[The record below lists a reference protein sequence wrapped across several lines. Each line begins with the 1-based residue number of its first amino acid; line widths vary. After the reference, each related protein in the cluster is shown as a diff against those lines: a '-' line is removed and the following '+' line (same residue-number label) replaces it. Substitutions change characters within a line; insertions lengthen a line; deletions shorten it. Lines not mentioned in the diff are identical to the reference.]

1 MKDNIVS
8 RTFYLTSLFADI
20 KSDHKW
26 TTNEAKLAML
36 IISELSS
43 YKIFLPDIE
52 NTDDAKL
59 EIDNLLSKVPK
70 EYSFTRTK
78 FKEITNTSSSVV
90 SREIKKT
97 VKGLLTKTMIMP
109 HPLEEDDSM
118 SVYGVTWFNK
128 IEYSN
133 KTGQIKIRLNEESI
147 IRLVAFAK
155 YSKISFDSIIK
166 IQNHNSI
173 HSYLFFK
180 ILRDSSKY
188 KELDISILEFKEK
201 IGLKNKYK
209 EIKHLKI
216 YVLDVIENDINN
228 FTELN
233 ISYDLIKEGR
243 SYTRIK
249 FKFDYKNTYEN
260 ETIEKDPSSY
270 FDRNTLSV
278 DDMKSP
284 FEQIFKSWGISNK
297 KIEEIEYGFSLK
309 AISDA
314 IEVTERAIQDGKIEK
329 SPSGYFLNTLENKQ
343 LQEDVVFEQV
353 QENLRKEQ
361 EKNER
366 KALASEYDAIQKF
379 INDND
384 EELSK
389 YLSAKSL
396 GTEYPLDNFLKEEIS
411 NLSCVGADKFKN
423 FRPKLSVLE
432 RGYFD
437 SIKGNIVRP
446 NMYTFLI
453 LIKNS
458 EE

>member
-43 YKIFLPDIE
+43 YKIFLPDME
-52 NTDDAKL
+52 NTDDTKL

-70 EYSFTRTK
+70 EYSFTKTK

-188 KELDISILEFKEK
+188 KELDISVLEFKEK

-233 ISYDLIKEGR
+233 ISYDLIKKGR

-284 FEQIFKSWGISNK
+284 FEQIFKSWSIGCNKIKEIENNYSLSAISN
-297 KIEEIEYGFSLK
+297 
-309 AISDA
+309 AIHVTKEA
-314 IEVTERAIQDGKIEK
+314 IERDDIKK
-329 SPSGYFLNTLENKQ
+329 SPASFFLGTLENKQ
-343 LQEDVVFEQV
+343 LQEDVAFKQL
-353 QENLRKEQ
+353 QEDLRK
-361 EKNER
+361 
-366 KALASEYDAIQKF
+366 
-379 INDND
+379 
-384 EELSK
+384 
-389 YLSAKSL
+389 
-396 GTEYPLDNFLKEEIS
+396 
-411 NLSCVGADKFKN
+411 
-423 FRPKLSVLE
+423 
-432 RGYFD
+432 
-437 SIKGNIVRP
+437 
-446 NMYTFLI
+446 
-453 LIKNS
+453 
-458 EE
+458 